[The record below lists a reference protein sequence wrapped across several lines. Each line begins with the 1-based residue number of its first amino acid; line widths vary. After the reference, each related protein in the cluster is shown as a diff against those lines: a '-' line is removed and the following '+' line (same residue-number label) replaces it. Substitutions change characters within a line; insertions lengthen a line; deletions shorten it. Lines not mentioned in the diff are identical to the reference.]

1 MKNNNISIRQAVL
14 DDLPAIHQLFAG
26 TIETICLFD
35 YSSAQIA
42 VWASSIENTQRWTD
56 RLMKQYF
63 IIAEINNEIVGFT
76 SLENHAHI
84 DLMYV
89 HKDHQRQ
96 GIANTLYTALEA
108 KAMQHGTTL
117 LTSDVSITAR
127 PFFKRKGFEVI
138 AEQKN
143 DLKGIELINF
153 KMSKVLV
160 SEETTTS

>member
-1 MKNNNISIRQAVL
+1 MKKNDISIRQAVL

-26 TIETICLFD
+26 TIETICRFD
-35 YSSAQIA
+35 YSASQIA
-42 VWASSIENTQRWTD
+42 VWTSSIENTQRWTD

-63 IIAEINNEIVGFT
+63 IIAEINDEIVGFA
-76 SLENHAHI
+76 SLENHARI
-84 DLMYV
+84 DLLFV

-96 GIANTLYTALEA
+96 GIANTLYAALES

-117 LTSDVSITAR
+117 LTSDVSITAL
-127 PFFKRKGFEVI
+127 PFFERKGFEVI

-153 KMSKVLV
+153 KMSKVLRT
-160 SEETTTS
+160 EETTTS